1 MPPNIMASTDA
12 HRRWMTG
19 DAQRELGAMPT
30 RLNDLYGE
38 SKLDP
43 LPGRTSCSQTTL
55 QLYVATQDVTSNG
68 RLEVSNAL
76 APNVVLS
83 GLAYW
88 RLFSTKNCYV
98 KLDRIRL
105 EAEEFSAS
113 RLAVWA
119 EQESV

>member
-1 MPPNIMASTDA
+1 MFGIIVIEFSPCALSKYLGGNAVPPNIMASTDA

-55 QLYVATQDVTSNG
+55 QLYVATQRRTSNG

-83 GLAYW
+83 GLA
-88 RLFSTKNCYV
+88 
-98 KLDRIRL
+98 
-105 EAEEFSAS
+105 
-113 RLAVWA
+113 
-119 EQESV
+119 